1 MPRIRDFSIVC
12 VGAPRQDRR
21 AGFCQRRLESLTKL
35 IDKSTADDGA
45 SQVEPSEMSIK
56 RALETNAQL
65 AEAGKPGMRALDNPA
80 MLAEPVVL
88 LDATASDPGSHAPLP
103 YFFFHA

>member
-1 MPRIRDFSIVC
+1 MR
-12 VGAPRQDRR
+12 
-21 AGFCQRRLESLTKL
+21 
-35 IDKSTADDGA
+35 
-45 SQVEPSEMSIK
+45 IK
-56 RALETNAQL
+56 RALETNAQH